1 MSAVGPAGAAPA
13 PDVRPTTSGAT
24 RRRRAV
30 LLGLAFGGAALAVGT
45 TTWVRGVTSSAVA
58 AEVELSVPG
67 TVVAPGAGAGGLVVA
82 AAALALALGGRWGRR
97 FAAAGIALGGLL
109 IAASA
114 VAALADPQAAAL
126 SAAQDAVGVAALVA
140 PASSTAMPWLAAVL
154 GAAATFLGVALLVT
168 RGWAPPST
176 RHESPQAAA
185 GAAAEPGAPSDGSA
199 VAPAGEAPR
208 PGSVSDRPPDAA
220 VDDDHA
226 AWDALS
232 RGEDPT

>member
-1 MSAVGPAGAAPA
+1 MSAVGPAGPPA
-13 PDVRPTTSGAT
+13 PDARPATSGAA

-30 LLGLAFGGAALAVGT
+30 LLGLALGGAALAVGT

-58 AEVELSVPG
+58 AEVELAVPG

-82 AAALALALGGRWGRR
+82 AASLALALGGRWGRR

-109 IAASA
+109 VAASA

-126 SAAQDAVGVAALVA
+126 SAAQDAVGVAALVE
-140 PASSTAMPWLAAVL
+140 PASSTPMPWLAAVL
-154 GAAATFLGVALLVT
+154 GAAATVLGVALLVA

-176 RHESPQAAA
+176 RHESPQV
-185 GAAAEPGAPSDGSA
+185 GGVAEPGARSDGSA
-199 VAPAGEAPR
+199 AAPADQVAKT
-208 PGSVSDRPPDAA
+208 GSVSDRPPDAA